1 MTDIAR
7 PNLRRTFS
15 LASPDG
21 DEHSSVYR
29 YILQRQG
36 KYQDWTW
43 LLASRVVVILDEA
56 GAGKTAELQDQ
67 IGRLPSNTEGFFLR
81 IERLCATEL
90 AKAFESEADHRRFE
104 RWRASKRDAVLFLD
118 SVDEAKLP
126 VDRGRNPLA
135 AAIRAVDSAL
145 DTELPR
151 VRFVISSRGSAWT
164 PEIELVEVRRLA
176 ERFRQSG
183 VPKGD
188 GDAPF
193 ERFVR
198 LDPLNGTQIESLAKW
213 ADAPEDFLDA
223 LGASG
228 SHEFAQTPLDLLDL
242 IASYRQRTAAGQAG
256 ADIFRSLSALTDDA
270 IRRRASERGSDR
282 ARNQMAIDRTREGA
296 RRLAV
301 ACILGQTLAIQTPGS
316 NGEGLDPFLALDGA
330 GTPWTRA
337 EVDQL
342 LICGLFTAAWEGSV
356 RFQHR
361 RTMERLAAEAFD
373 GVLRAGMPAKQLSDL
388 LMPSAFGQITTP
400 QPYVEMLGWL
410 ASLNDDFRREILEQA
425 PQLLIDM
432 GDPGAHPV
440 LVRQEA
446 LRRHAARYAAAEWRG
461 EWFDHRMLRRF
472 SDPSLEEVCCE
483 LLGGAIPEEPKR
495 MLLDLATLADFQGCA
510 SPILDIVEDRSA
522 SATLR
527 GAAAEAAFS
536 LAGAR
541 ALPRIRRAALGFRTV
556 SGADSDARQS
566 NNRFRLAVVAF
577 GRPHGLGLADAL
589 AILSR
594 LERKGKNWA
603 ASNEYQIAD
612 AFAASAP
619 SGRLDWLM
627 KWLSRLCWSDDQRR
641 FGSYDSPS
649 WTPPGLYL
657 LAALE
662 AVVVRAVH
670 ERPDLHED
678 PLLIWNID
686 RLHDLGDVTLGPLRR
701 DEDDETRG
709 ALAGAVRTTPRLRR
723 AIFHCAVT
731 ASRKPTADDAGY
743 LLERMSHQNDMDWSG
758 QYPAEDLDWM
768 EADYLATTD
777 DPLRA
782 ALVDAISRRLNVLPR
797 AERARRRAHFIRV
810 ARRKADSEGVKAFAE
825 RRLRW
830 ATQARWKA
838 ERFLAR
844 SRRRKLV
851 RDLKAR
857 WAVID
862 LKARLIWSR
871 KAVRSGEASN
881 LLWRAIFGEN
891 WNHDDLAHLPDLHA
905 PARVQDLVAGAKAF
919 ARRYDPP
926 QNARALRACHLAAV
940 GWSRIALD
948 QPDAL
953 AALSDVEA
961 RRALRVARRAHSW
974 PDWAKSLAERHP
986 AIWRDLLLPPALV
999 EIGWKNPF
1007 FFYAE
1012 ALSTVAQQSE
1022 AFRLSIAEEILAA
1035 MVEAG
1040 APEHPII
1047 SPAAMIIRADATLRP
1062 KLAGLAARRFRE
1074 HIAEGRVEVAAQ
1086 WFLVWLE
1093 EDPGSAWAA
1102 LREHHRSFGIGS
1114 AAAVHD
1120 ILCLLGDA
1128 VLAVSIPAPVLA
1140 DMARDY
1146 MRWITHEE
1154 DDVDRGDKPRS
1165 DAERARS
1172 NLPGRIA
1179 ELTTPDARR
1188 ILMEL
1193 ATDPIFADHTG
1204 WMTRVLERQAAAAA
1218 APPKWSSQDV
1228 AGFMGPF
1235 LRRPATAADLQ
1246 ALAVRHLE
1254 AIIADLAES
1263 EFDRR
1268 GLFREV
1274 GELDVRA
1281 FLAQALEARS
1291 QRWFTVTQ
1299 EPVTAGEKRTDLR
1312 LEGRSDADDILVVIV
1327 ELKLARPAIWRDD
1340 VLVTKI
1346 ETQLV
1351 DQYLISRKVR
1361 HGIYLVLEIGDPT
1374 RWTIDGETLDFDG
1387 LAKKMREKAAGV
1399 LAARPQ
1405 VEGLAVLTGRIALPP
1420 KTVRGKKG
1428 AGVGTSVKGPEHSE
1442 AAASTSADSAA

>member
-1 MTDIAR
+1 MTDISR

-15 LASPDG
+15 PASPDG

-90 AKAFESEADHRRFE
+90 AKAFESEWDHRRFE
-104 RWRASKRDAVLFLD
+104 RWRASKREAVFFLD

-164 PEIELVEVRRLA
+164 PETELIEVRRLA

-188 GDAPF
+188 GDAPL
-193 ERFVR
+193 EQFVR

-213 ADAPEDFLDA
+213 ADAPEGFLETLD
-223 LGASG
+223 ASG

-242 IASYRQRTAAGQAG
+242 IASYRQRNATGQPG
-256 ADIFRSLSALTDDA
+256 ADIFRSLSVLTDDA

-296 RRLAV
+296 RRLAA
-301 ACILGQTLAIQTPGS
+301 ACILGQTLAIQMPGS

-330 GTPWTRA
+330 GAPWTRA

-373 GVLRAGMPAKQLSDL
+373 GVLRAGMPVRQLSDL

-400 QPYVEMLGWL
+400 QPYVEMLSWL
-410 ASLNDDFRREILEQA
+410 ASLNDDFRREVLEQA

-432 GDPGAHPV
+432 GDPGSHPV

-446 LRRHAARYAAAEWRG
+446 LRRHVARYATAEWRG

-472 SDPSLEEVCCE
+472 SDPSLEGVCRE
-483 LLGGAIPEEPKR
+483 LLGSAIPEEPKR
-495 MLLDLATLADFQGCA
+495 MLLDLATLAGFQDCT
-510 SPILDIVEDRSA
+510 SLILDIVGDRSA

-527 GAAAEAAFS
+527 GAAVEAAFS
-536 LAGAR
+536 LAGAG
-541 ALPRIRRAALGFRTV
+541 ALPRVRRAALAFRAV
-556 SGADSDARQS
+556 PGADSHVRHS

-594 LERKGKNWA
+594 LERKGENW
-603 ASNEYQIAD
+603 SPSTEYPIAD
-612 AFAASAP
+612 AIAASAP
-619 SGRLDWLM
+619 SNRLGWLM

-657 LAALE
+657 LPALE
-662 AVVVRAVH
+662 AVVVRAIH

-686 RLHDLGDVTLGPLRR
+686 RLHDLGDMILGPLRR

-709 ALAGAVRTTPRLRR
+709 ALADAVRTTPRLRR
-723 AIFHCAVT
+723 VIFHRAVT
-731 ASRKPTADDAGY
+731 ESRKPSAADAGY
-743 LLERMSHQNDMDWSG
+743 LLERMSHQNDMYWSR
-758 QYPAEDLDWM
+758 QYPADDLDWM
-768 EADYLATTD
+768 GTDYAAKTD
-777 DPLRA
+777 DPLRT
-782 ALVDAISRRLNVLPR
+782 ALVDAISCRLNVLPR
-797 AERARRRAHFIRV
+797 AERARRRAHFIRA
-810 ARRKADSEGVKAFAE
+810 ARHKADSEAVKAFAE
-825 RRLRW
+825 RRLQWFNRV
-830 ATQARWKA
+830 RWKTK
-838 ERFLAR
+838 RFLAR

-857 WAVID
+857 WAAID

-871 KAVRSGEASN
+871 KAVRSGEASS

-905 PARVQDLVAGAKAF
+905 PALVQDLVAGAKAF

-926 QNARALRACHLAAV
+926 KGSRSLAAHLAAV

-953 AALSDVEA
+953 AALSEAEA
-961 RRALRVARRAHSW
+961 RRALRVARRARNW
-974 PDWAKSLAERHP
+974 PGWADGLVGRHP

-999 EIGWKNPF
+999 EIGWRSPYL
-1007 FFYAE
+1007 FYAE
-1012 ALSTVAQQSE
+1012 ALSTAARQSE
-1022 AFRLSIAEEILAA
+1022 AFRLSIAGEVLAA
-1035 MVEAG
+1035 LVEAG

-1047 SPAAMIIRADATLRP
+1047 SPAAMIIRTDAALRP
-1062 KLAGLAARRFRE
+1062 ELAALAARRFRE
-1074 HIAEGRVEVAAQ
+1074 HIAEGRVKVAVQ

-1093 EDPGSAWAA
+1093 EDPASAWTA
-1102 LREHHRSFGIGS
+1102 LRQHHRSFGARS
-1114 AAAVHD
+1114 AVAVHD
-1120 ILCLLGDA
+1120 LLCLLGDA

-1146 MRWITHEE
+1146 MRWITLEE
-1154 DDVDRGDKPRS
+1154 DDDNRGDKPRS

-1179 ELTTPDARR
+1179 ELTTPDARH
-1188 ILMEL
+1188 ILVEL

-1218 APPKWSSQDV
+1218 VPSKWSPQDV
-1228 AGFMGPF
+1228 ASFMGPF
-1235 LRRPATAADLQ
+1235 LRRPATGADLQ

-1299 EPVTAGEKRTDLR
+1299 EPVTASEKRTDLR

-1327 ELKLARPAIWRDD
+1327 ELKLARPVIWRND

-1351 DQYLISRKVR
+1351 DQYLISHKVR
-1361 HGIYLVLEIGDPT
+1361 HGIYLVLEIGDST
-1374 RWTIDGETLDFDG
+1374 HWTIDGETLDFDG
-1387 LAKKMREKAAGV
+1387 LAEKMREKAAAV
-1399 LAARPQ
+1399 LATRPQ
-1405 VEGLAVLTGRIALPP
+1405 VEGLAVVTGRIALPP
-1420 KTVRGKKG
+1420 KKARAKKR
-1428 AGVGTSVKGPEHSE
+1428 ASVG
-1442 AAASTSADSAA
+1442 

>member
-7 PNLRRTFS
+7 PDLRRTFS
-15 LASPDG
+15 PASPDG
-21 DEHSSVYR
+21 DERASVYR

-43 LLASRVVVILDEA
+43 LLASRVVVLLDEA

-67 IGRLPSNTEGFFLR
+67 IGRLPANTEGFFLR
-81 IERLCATEL
+81 IERLCTTEL
-90 AKAFESEADHRRFE
+90 AKAFESEEDHKRFE
-104 RWRASKRDAVLFLD
+104 RWRVSKREAVLFLD

-135 AAIRAVDSAL
+135 AAIRAIDSVL

-164 PEIELVEVRRLA
+164 PETELVEVRRLA
-176 ERFRQSG
+176 KRFRHSG

-188 GDAPF
+188 GDAPL

-198 LDPLNGTQIESLAKW
+198 LDPLNGTQIESLSKW
-213 ADAPEDFLDA
+213 ADAPDGFLQA
-223 LGASG
+223 LNASG
-228 SHEFAQTPLDLLDL
+228 SQDFAQTPLDLLDL
-242 IASYRQRTAAGQAG
+242 IASYRQRTATGQPG
-256 ADIFRSLSALTDDA
+256 ADIFRSLNALTDDA

-282 ARNQMAIDRTREGA
+282 ARNQMAIERTRDGA
-296 RRLAV
+296 RRLAG
-301 ACILGQTLAIQTPGS
+301 ACILGQTLAIQKPGS
-316 NGEGLDPFLALDGA
+316 NGAGLDPLLALDGA
-330 GTPWTRA
+330 GAPWTRV

-373 GVLRAGMPAKQLSDL
+373 GVLRAGMPVRQLSDL
-388 LMPSAFGQITTP
+388 LMPSAFGQVTTP

-410 ASLNDDFRREILEQA
+410 ASLNDDFRREVLDKA

-432 GDPGAHPV
+432 GDPGAHPI

-446 LRRHAARYAAAEWRG
+446 LQRHVARYSRAEWRG

-472 SDPSLEEVCCE
+472 SDPSLQEVCHG
-483 LLGGAIPEEPKR
+483 LLSRAIPEEPKR
-495 MLLDLATLADFQGCA
+495 LLLDLATLSDFQGCA

-527 GAAAEAAFS
+527 GAAVEAAFS
-536 LAGAR
+536 LAGAG
-541 ALPRIRRAALGFRTV
+541 ALPRVRRAALGFRIV
-556 SGADSDARQS
+556 SGTDSDARHS

-589 AILSR
+589 AILLR
-594 LERKGKNWA
+594 LEREEKNWA
-603 ASNEYQIAD
+603 TSNEYQIAD

-619 SGRLDWLM
+619 SGRLKWLM
-627 KWLSRLCWSDDQRR
+627 KWLSRLCWSDDKRR

-662 AVVVRAVH
+662 AVVVRAMH
-670 ERPDLHED
+670 ERPDLHGD

-686 RLHDLGDVTLGPLRR
+686 RLHDLGDTTLGPLRR
-701 DEDDETRG
+701 DEEDETRG
-709 ALAGAVRTTPRLRR
+709 ALASALQKTPRVRR
-723 AIFHCAVT
+723 AIFHRAVT
-731 ASRKPTADDAGY
+731 ASKNPSADDAGY
-743 LLERMSHQNDMDWSG
+743 LLERLSHRSHMDWSEVH
-758 QYPAEDLDWM
+758 PASDLDWM
-768 EADYLATTD
+768 EADYVATTEG
-777 DPLRA
+777 PLRA
-782 ALVDAISRRLNVLPR
+782 ALVEAISQRLNLLPK
-797 AERARRRAHFIRV
+797 AERRRRRAQLV
-810 ARRKADSEGVKAFAE
+810 KAARRKADGEAVKAFTNG
-825 RRLRW
+825 RW
-830 ATQARWKA
+830 QWLKRARWKT

-844 SRRRKLV
+844 HRRRKLL
-851 RDLKAR
+851 RDLRAR
-857 WAVID
+857 WAAVD
-862 LKARLIWSR
+862 LRGRLIWSR
-871 KAVRSGEASN
+871 EAVRSGEAYN
-881 LLWRAIFGEN
+881 LLWRGIFGDH
-891 WNHDDLAHLPDLHA
+891 WNHDDLAHLPDLHP
-905 PARVQDLVAGAKAF
+905 PARVQDLVVGAKAF

-926 QNARALRACHLAAV
+926 QNAAASREGRLAAV

-953 AALSDVEA
+953 AALSDDEA
-961 RRALRVARRAHSW
+961 RRALRVARRAHGW
-974 PDWAKSLAERHP
+974 PDWAQGLAERHSP
-986 AIWRDLLLPPALV
+986 IWRDLLLAPALV
-999 EIGWKNPF
+999 EIGWKSPL
-1007 FFYAE
+1007 FYAE
-1012 ALSTVAQQSE
+1012 ALSTAARQSE
-1022 AFRLSIAEEILAA
+1022 AFRRSIAEEVLAA
-1035 MVEAG
+1035 LVDAG

-1047 SPAAMIIRADATLRP
+1047 SPAAIIIRANTTLRP
-1062 KLAGLAARRFRE
+1062 KLAGLAERRFRE
-1074 HIAEGRVEVAAQ
+1074 HIAEGRVDVAAQ

-1093 EDPGSAWAA
+1093 EDPAYAWTA
-1102 LREHHRSFGIGS
+1102 LRKYHCSFGAGS

-1120 ILCLLGDA
+1120 LLCLLGDA
-1128 VLAVSIPAPVLA
+1128 VLAVSIPASVLA

-1146 MRWITHEE
+1146 MRWIRVE
-1154 DDVDRGDKPRS
+1154 DDVERADKLRS
-1165 DAERARS
+1165 DAQRVRG

-1188 ILMEL
+1188 ILLEL
-1193 ATDPIFADHTG
+1193 AADPVFADYTG

-1218 APPKWSSQDV
+1218 SPSKWSPQDLSS
-1228 AGFMGPF
+1228 FMGPF
-1235 LRRPATAADLQ
+1235 LRRPATAADLH

-1254 AIIADLAES
+1254 AIIADLAGS

-1281 FLAQALEARS
+1281 FLAHELEACS
-1291 QRWFTVTQ
+1291 QGWFTVTQ

-1312 LEGRSDADDILVVIV
+1312 LEGRSDADDILVVII
-1327 ELKLARPAIWRDD
+1327 ELKLARPQTWRDD
-1340 VLVTKI
+1340 VIVTKI

-1361 HGIYLVLEIGDPT
+1361 HGIYLVLEIGEPT
-1374 RWTIDGETLDFDG
+1374 RWTIDGVALDFDG
-1387 LAKKMREKAAGV
+1387 LAGKMREKALAV
-1399 LAARPQ
+1399 LAGRPA
-1405 VEGLAVLTGRIALPP
+1405 VEGLAVVTGRIAVPP
-1420 KTVRGKKG
+1420 KATRRRKA
-1428 AGVGTSVKGPEHSE
+1428 AGVGGPEPTE
-1442 AAASTSADSAA
+1442 AAASTSAEAALR